1 MRGIQ
6 SCASL
11 FVIPE
16 SCIREE
22 LSFLNR
28 VRKFTTSAICNAS
41 NTKGDEG
48 GRKGR
53 TQELLEAL
61 TPSEAK
67 VTASESELEEAS
79 KRHVVCGVH
88 SYLNDIC
95 NELNGHCCAGRK
107 SIADKR

>member
-1 MRGIQ
+1 MRGLQ
-6 SCASL
+6 SRAASL
-11 FVIPE
+11 FVITE

-22 LSFLNR
+22 LSFLNLA
-28 VRKFTTSAICNAS
+28 RKFTASTICNAS
-41 NTKGDEG
+41 NKGDEG

-79 KRHVVCGVH
+79 KRHAVCGVH
-88 SYLNDIC
+88 LYLHDIC
-95 NELNGHCCAGRK
+95 NEWNGNPCAERK
-107 SIADKR
+107 IIAGKR